1 MPIIPYLKSRI
12 LRIFTLRMSESV
24 DIVSGVQKVGENLFI
39 LQAKLY
45 HVARRD
51 QEVCPA
57 KQGGLNLFIWAKN
70 GFECT
75 LGSKD
80 SETHSGTVFEK

>member
-45 HVARRD
+45 HV
-51 QEVCPA
+51 C
-57 KQGGLNLFIWAKN
+57 
-70 GFECT
+70 
-75 LGSKD
+75 
-80 SETHSGTVFEK
+80 